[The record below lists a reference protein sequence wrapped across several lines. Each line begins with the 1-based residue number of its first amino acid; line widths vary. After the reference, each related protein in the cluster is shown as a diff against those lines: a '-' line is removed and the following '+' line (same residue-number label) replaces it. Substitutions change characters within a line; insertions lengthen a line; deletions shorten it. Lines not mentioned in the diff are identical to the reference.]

1 MSDPSPLIKD
11 AVAPL
16 IKLFSYKPLPPC
28 LYHYT
33 TAAGLLGILRKGEN
47 QFWAST
53 VGFSND
59 ASEGRYA
66 TKIGLEVVESHPLSQ
81 NKSEMYAQTAS
92 FVRSMFSPPG
102 CTWEDGY
109 VISFCEEDNVLSQW
123 RAYGGTSGFSIG
135 FRGLSTDSLRCVAG
149 AEMWLVKVEYDPSR
163 QRESLRKCL
172 DSACTILQDDPANVY
187 GVRLASS
194 VLYVLISRWACS
206 VKHEAFREEKEWRVT
221 VFPSYDTSGVAAG
234 AFYGGRP
241 RLAEHPDL
249 REHRGRLLPYV
260 SIKPRADYFDVQSI
274 TIGPSKTQA
283 LDLKAIELLKEKLG
297 LNAVELRQSDIPLQ
311 S

>member
-1 MSDPSPLIKD
+1 MSDPSPLVKD

-16 IKLFSYKPLPPC
+16 IKLFSYRPLPPC

-92 FVRSMFSPPG
+92 FVRGMFSPPG

-109 VISFCEEDNVLSQW
+109 VVSFCEEDNVLSQW

-135 FRGLSTDSLRCVAG
+135 FRGLSTDSLNCMAG
-149 AEMWLVKVEYDPSR
+149 AEMWLVKVEYDLPK

-172 DSACTILQDDPANVY
+172 DSAYNILQGDPANVY
-187 GVRLASS
+187 GVRLAST

-206 VKHEAFREEKEWRVT
+206 VKHKAFREEQEWRIS
-221 VFPSYDTSGVAAG
+221 VFPKYDSSENA
-234 AFYGGRP
+234 AFYSL
-241 RLAEHPDL
+241 RLAAHPEL
-249 REHRGRLLPYV
+249 RELRGRLLPYV
-260 SIKPRADYFDVQSI
+260 VVRPRAGRFDIESI
-274 TIGPSKTQA
+274 TVGPSKTQS
-283 LDLKAIELLKEKLG
+283 LDAEAAELLKEERDLG
-297 LNAVELRQSDIPLQ
+297 DAKVRCSDVPLQ